1 MPTLPEFIGIQRNS
15 QSPQMVQIPT
25 KPWTLEEF
33 LELPETEPA
42 SEYVDGQIIQ
52 KPMPQG
58 EHSTIQGELI
68 IAINTIVKPKKVA
81 RAFPELRCTFGG
93 QSIVPDVAVFTWDR
107 IPRKEN
113 GGIAN
118 VFQVAPDW
126 IIEILSPNQNA
137 TKVTKKILHSLK
149 HETQMGWLIDPEEQT
164 IFVYQPKQ
172 QPEVFDEPEAG
183 LPVPSFASELRLS
196 VGNVFGWLLE

>member
-1 MPTLPEFIGIQRNS
+1 
-15 QSPQMVQIPT
+15 MVQTPN
-25 KPWTLEEF
+25 KALTLEEF

-42 SEYVDGQIIQ
+42 SEYIDSQIIQ

-68 IAINTIVKPKKVA
+68 ITINAVVKPQKVA

-93 QSIVPDVAVFTWDR
+93 RSIVPDVAVFTWER

-113 GGIAN
+113 GGVAN
-118 VFQVAPDW
+118 VFQSAPDW
-126 IIEILSPNQNA
+126 IIEILSPDQSA

-149 HETQMGWLIDPEEQT
+149 YKTQMGWLIDPNEQT

-172 QPEVFDEPEAG
+172 QPEVFDEPEQQ
-183 LPVPSFASELRLS
+183 LPVPSFASELKLN
-196 VGNVFGWLLE
+196 VGDVFGWLLE